1 MTNHHLPELDLFEI
15 THPSFPRVFYARR
28 RSERDKHDQTPLARQ
43 AEIIFGIAF
52 KKSLVEIDA
61 TGDASDAHGTLTIWR
76 ELIPGEIR
84 ITRRAATLEERHTYR
99 TGSGFIEP
107 RGVYG

>member
-1 MTNHHLPELDLFEI
+1 MTQHLPELDLFEI
-15 THPSFPRVFYARR
+15 THPSFPTVFYARR
-28 RSERDKHDQTPLARQ
+28 RSERDHLDQTPLARQ

-52 KKSLVEIDA
+52 KKCLVEIVA
-61 TGDASDAHGTLTIWR
+61 EGSSTEAHGTLSIWR
-76 ELIPGEIR
+76 EHVPGEIR
-84 ITRRAATLEERHTYR
+84 ITRRAATLEERHSYR